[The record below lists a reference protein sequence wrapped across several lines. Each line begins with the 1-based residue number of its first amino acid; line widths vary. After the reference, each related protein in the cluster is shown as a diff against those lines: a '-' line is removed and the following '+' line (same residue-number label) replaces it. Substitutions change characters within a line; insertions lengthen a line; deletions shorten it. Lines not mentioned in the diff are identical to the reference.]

1 MHHLFIHC
9 RPILISSFIRLTSFI
24 HSFVDSIANTLPLH
38 ISLFCIHH
46 SVTHSFSHTFI
57 QTPMDSYTTTHSF
70 LLSFNH
76 YSLNHPFIRSF
87 ITLSLDTRRLSQFRT
102 QFMELQKR
110 SLTKHF
116 QASTEFEP
124 PITGAAFLSYEA
136 STEKVGHF
144 E

>member
-1 MHHLFIHC
+1 MHLLFIHC

-87 ITLSLDTRRLSQFRT
+87 IILSLDTKRLSRFVRNLWKCKRESKLNNTFLVRT
-102 QFMELQKR
+102 PDYRCSTHEL
-110 SLTKHF
+110 
-116 QASTEFEP
+116 
-124 PITGAAFLSYEA
+124 
-136 STEKVGHF
+136 
-144 E
+144 